1 MAARSGVHQQ
11 DVASRCRTLWISR
24 CARPDRRGIRP
35 EAAWG
40 RLEDR
45 PARVGFL
52 YAACG
57 CAGARSRLSAL
68 AWARRSAVDAPAGMA
83 IYVFLH
89 RAPRRDLFS
98 RLDAESARAQIRAHG
113 FPAGHGC
120 PLWAFAFQQARG
132 LLQLALCATR
142 SHCRSFLWARV
153 ADGAA
158 DRRLNDYPCKSRYAV
173 GRIIPLKLSPDG
185 RALVVMQ

>member
-57 CAGARSRLSAL
+57 CAGARSRLFAL
-68 AWARRSAVDAPAGMA
+68 AWASESTLDAPAGMA

-98 RLDAESARAQIRAHG
+98 RLDAESAGTQNRPRRVT
-113 FPAGHGC
+113 AGDSR
-120 PLWAFAFQQARG
+120 PVRPFAFQQTSG
-132 LLQLALCATR
+132 VL
-142 SHCRSFLWARV
+142 
-153 ADGAA
+153 
-158 DRRLNDYPCKSRYAV
+158 
-173 GRIIPLKLSPDG
+173 
-185 RALVVMQ
+185 